1 MKVPFDIHSIPGS
14 SDHSGHGPCRWH
26 LRSTNG
32 CGLVGIQDLLPKHD
46 RIRKR
51 QGIAQRSEHCA
62 DELSALHA
70 EVHQGIS
77 EIRAQL
83 SKEADRT
90 SVRTMCMEAE
100 LEFHHSR
107 QVSPVRTP
115 TEVGMLAH
123 SVLAQRN
130 ESELPSL
137 RQGAGSD
144 VGYLIQACKSLSS
157 STEGSDEGSDAA
169 MSIAT
174 KLGALLEE
182 VDRDC
187 HAMALALDDM
197 DGGLAEGWVE
207 LLCLAA
213 SHGAAG
219 DLPAPSL
226 ACLEVQLALEND
238 MLRAVTRIRLMQRR
252 NTAVSVPL
260 VELLVFLQRR

>member
-1 MKVPFDIHSIPGS
+1 MASEINERLRLAW
-14 SDHSGHGPCRWH
+14 HSGPSHASKPQE
-26 LRSTNG
+26 L
-32 CGLVGIQDLLPKHD
+32 
-46 RIRKR
+46 
-51 QGIAQRSEHCA
+51 AQRSEHCA

-130 ESELPSL
+130 ESDLPI

-144 VGYLIQACKSLSS
+144 VGHLLQACKSLSS
-157 STEGSDEGSDAA
+157 RKEGGDQGSDVA

-174 KLGALLEE
+174 ELGALLEE
-182 VDRDC
+182 VDRNC

-226 ACLEVQLALEND
+226 ACLEVQLSLEND
-238 MLRAVTRIRLMQRR
+238 MLRAALKRSR
-252 NTAVSVPL
+252 AAP
-260 VELLVFLQRR
+260 

>member
-1 MKVPFDIHSIPGS
+1 MAFEM
-14 SDHSGHGPCRWH
+14 
-26 LRSTNG
+26 
-32 CGLVGIQDLLPKHD
+32 
-46 RIRKR
+46 
-51 QGIAQRSEHCA
+51 SEHGA

-130 ESELPSL
+130 ESDLPI
-137 RQGAGSD
+137 RQGVGSD
-144 VGYLIQACKSLSS
+144 VGHLIQACKSLSS
-157 STEGSDEGSDAA
+157 REEGDQGSAA

-226 ACLEVQLALEND
+226 ACLEVQLSLEND
-238 MLRAVTRIRLMQRR
+238 MLRAALKRSR
-252 NTAVSVPL
+252 AAP
-260 VELLVFLQRR
+260 

>member
-1 MKVPFDIHSIPGS
+1 MKVSFEILSKPRKF
-14 SDHSGHGPCRWH
+14 
-26 LRSTNG
+26 RSPWPWPVQMASEINER
-32 CGLVGIQDLLPKHD
+32 L
-46 RIRKR
+46 
-51 QGIAQRSEHCA
+51 SEHCA

-130 ESELPSL
+130 ESDLPSL

-144 VGYLIQACKSLSS
+144 VGYLIQACKSLCS
-157 STEGSDEGSDAA
+157 STEGSDEGSGAA

-197 DGGLAEGWVE
+197 DGQSQAEGVGWLRVGWSF
-207 LLCLAA
+207 CA
-213 SHGAAG
+213 SQRPTERLVICPRLHW
-219 DLPAPSL
+219 PA
-226 ACLEVQLALEND
+226 
-238 MLRAVTRIRLMQRR
+238 
-252 NTAVSVPL
+252 
-260 VELLVFLQRR
+260 